1 MYTLRYQVYVE
12 NKELTW
18 VQLYT
23 NIQPV
28 NMPHKVGNR
37 LQILCNIFAHLKDAR
52 SRGGRWRKR
61 EGGNYR
67 RRDLLIL
74 KLNLGIR

>member
-1 MYTLRYQVYVE
+1 
-12 NKELTW
+12 
-18 VQLYT
+18 
-23 NIQPV
+23 
-28 NMPHKVGNR
+28 MPYKVGNR